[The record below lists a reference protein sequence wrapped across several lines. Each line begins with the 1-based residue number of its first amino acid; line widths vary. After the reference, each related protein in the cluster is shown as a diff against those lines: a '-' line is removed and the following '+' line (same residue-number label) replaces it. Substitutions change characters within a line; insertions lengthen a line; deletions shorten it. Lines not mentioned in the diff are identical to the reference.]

1 MAEITPEL
9 VAAAYEAVTCGDRE
23 KTALY
28 WSEDLRFFAPG
39 SHAGSGWRVGLD
51 DFLSYVQDMLKASG
65 GSWTMQPVT
74 LLINDEDGYS
84 VDANKIHAV
93 REALRR
99 AAPPRS
105 TCSTS
110 PACRC
115 SSGRTARWSR
125 GTAASSATA
134 GRTTPSGGR
143 RSTAT
148 ESVATDPRGSPRPS
162 PPAPA
167 R

>member
-74 LLINDEDGYS
+74 LLINNEDGYS

-93 REALRR
+93 REG
-99 AAPPRS
+99 APEG
-105 TCSTS
+105 STS
-110 PACRC
+110 PFDVLDI
-115 SSGRTARWSR
+115 SGVQMLKWENGKVVEGYGGIFGDGGTNYTQWWSPVD
-125 GTAASSATA
+125 GN
-134 GRTTPSGGR
+134 GER
-143 RSTAT
+143 RY
-148 ESVATDPRGSPRPS
+148 
-162 PPAPA
+162 
-167 R
+167 